1 MATKKIKEE
10 DQFSATAISKKLE
23 GLFELQ
29 SVDSQ
34 IDKLQILRGEL
45 PLEVT
50 DLESEIDKLNEH
62 LKSQSDIDEQLNN
75 SISSQEQKI
84 EEANALIEKYNKQQ
98 MKVRNNREFDAINKE
113 LEFQG
118 LEIELSNKKIK
129 GVGSELEEN
138 AEKIKLIKAKIRTK
152 KKHLKNK
159 KSELDVIIKSTEK
172 EEDKLTSK
180 KKKLQ
185 KNIEDR
191 LMSVYDN
198 LRTVSKN
205 GLAVVK
211 VERNACGGCFSSI
224 TSQHHLNI
232 KLRKDILFCE
242 NCGRI
247 LVPDDID
254 QK

>member
-1 MATKKIKEE
+1 MNDNVSAQQQKIKDAE
-10 DQFSATAISKKLE
+10 
-23 GLFELQ
+23 
-29 SVDSQ
+29 
-34 IDKLQILRGEL
+34 
-45 PLEVT
+45 
-50 DLESEIDKLNEH
+50 
-62 LKSQSDIDEQLNN
+62 
-75 SISSQEQKI
+75 
-84 EEANALIEKYNKQQ
+84 ALIEKYNKQQ

-129 GVGSELEEN
+129 VIESDLEQN
-138 AEKIKLIKAKIRTK
+138 AEKIKLLKAKIRAK

-159 KSELDVIIKSTEK
+159 KGELDDIVKSTEK
-172 EEDKLTSK
+172 EETKLTSK
-180 KKKLQ
+180 KKKVQ
-185 KNIEDR
+185 KDIEDR
-191 LMSVYDN
+191 LIDAYSN
-198 LRTVSKN
+198 LRLVSKN

-211 VERNACGGCFSSI
+211 VERGACGGCFNSI

-254 QK
+254 Q

>member
-1 MATKKIKEE
+1 M
-10 DQFSATAISKKLE
+10 F
-23 GLFELQ
+23 
-29 SVDSQ
+29 
-34 IDKLQILRGEL
+34 IL
-45 PLEVT
+45 
-50 DLESEIDKLNEH
+50 S
-62 LKSQSDIDEQLNN
+62 
-75 SISSQEQKI
+75 
-84 EEANALIEKYNKQQ
+84 
-98 MKVRNNREFDAINKE
+98 
-113 LEFQG
+113 
-118 LEIELSNKKIK
+118 
-129 GVGSELEEN
+129 
-138 AEKIKLIKAKIRTK
+138 KIRTK